1 MKSVKVAEME
11 VPEDYFSLSKE
22 DKDVVCNSILESF
35 LYILDRNVPKGI
47 NRMEVLDRIIES
59 SIITNQEQENY
70 EVCGV
75 LTDIKKKILVDA

>member
-1 MKSVKVAEME
+1 MKNIKIAEME
-11 VPEDYFSLSKE
+11 IPSDYFSLSKE

-35 LYILDRNVPKGI
+35 LYILERNVPKSV
-47 NRMEVLDRIIES
+47 NKMEVLDRILES

-75 LTDIKKKILVDA
+75 LSDIKKMILVDA

>member
-1 MKSVKVAEME
+1 MKNIKIAEME
-11 VPEDYFSLSKE
+11 IPSDYFSLSKE

-35 LYILDRNVPKGI
+35 LYILERNVPKSV
-47 NRMEVLDRIIES
+47 NKMEVLDRILES

-75 LTDIKKKILVDA
+75 LTDIKKMILVDA